1 MRILLTN
8 NTLNAC
14 AGSEMY
20 VFDVACQLKRLGH
33 EPVAYSPDLGEVAA
47 LLRAAGVPVVSRL
60 AGLRFRPDVIHG
72 HHHIETMTAL
82 ACFPGVPA
90 VSFCHGSTPWQETP
104 PRFPRILRYVAVD
117 LACRDRVVLEANV
130 PVEQVQML
138 LNFADMERFLPRK
151 PLPCKPARALLL
163 SNTAQPVN
171 KRTHWMPGWLPRAL
185 LLSNTAKQVNHVA
198 ADNYVATVRD
208 ACLSRGISLDVHGLT
223 CGNPTSHPEDLLH
236 NYDLVFAKGRTA
248 IEAMAVGCA
257 VVLCDLAGCG
267 SMVTAATFDSLRPL
281 NFGLQSLRLVNTFKN
296 IVAAIASYSPADAT
310 HVRDRVRQEARLT
323 DTVATLVHLYETVIA
338 EQAMRPADPTAELL
352 ATGAYLQT
360 LDCILKGK
368 SAQATPD
375 DSFGDLVPS

>member
-1 MRILLTN
+1 M
-8 NTLNAC
+8 
-14 AGSEMY
+14 
-20 VFDVACQLKRLGH
+20 
-33 EPVAYSPDLGEVAA
+33 
-47 LLRAAGVPVVSRL
+47 
-60 AGLRFRPDVIHG
+60 
-72 HHHIETMTAL
+72 
-82 ACFPGVPA
+82 
-90 VSFCHGSTPWQETP
+90 
-104 PRFPRILRYVAVD
+104 
-117 LACRDRVVLEANV
+117 
-130 PVEQVQML
+130 
-138 LNFADMERFLPRK
+138 
-151 PLPCKPARALLL
+151 LL
-163 SNTAQPVN
+163 SNTAQYVD
-171 KRTHWMPGWLPRAL
+171 HA
-185 LLSNTAKQVNHVA
+185 A
-198 ADNYVATVRD
+198 ADNYAATVRD
-208 ACLSRGISLDVHGLT
+208 ACLSRGISLDVHGST
-223 CGNPTSHPEDLLH
+223 SGNPTSHPEDLLH
-236 NYDLVFAKGRTA
+236 NYDLALAKGRTA